1 MSGFVRGTGNFRPA
15 LATLVTY
22 KPWCDMGH
30 DQLQHSSGY
39 GGNLKMLNAHV
50 YHQSPWDYTMGL
62 LPDT

>member
-1 MSGFVRGTGNFRPA
+1 
-15 LATLVTY
+15 
-22 KPWCDMGH
+22 MGH